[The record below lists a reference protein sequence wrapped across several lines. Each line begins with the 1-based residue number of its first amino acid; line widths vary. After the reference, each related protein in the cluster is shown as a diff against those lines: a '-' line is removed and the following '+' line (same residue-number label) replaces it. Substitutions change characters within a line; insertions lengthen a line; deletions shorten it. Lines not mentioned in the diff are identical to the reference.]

1 MKSIAILSLICYS
14 IYLLL
19 LTIIQ
24 PSTGCWWLVPSGNN
38 SGRAAEEREVNW
50 GKYNLAQQAFVTCN
64 DDGEEGLAWDEIS
77 ACEEQFCG
85 LLTVECPSENDFE
98 AFDINQDGIL
108 TWNEFMEVNLAM
120 SGSLRSAIEGLE
132 L

>member
-1 MKSIAILSLICYS
+1 MKSIAILSLICYTV
-14 IYLLL
+14 YLL
-19 LTIIQ
+19 IQ
-24 PSTGCWWLVPSGNN
+24 PSTGCWFLFDGSSDGND
-38 SGRAAEEREVNW
+38 SRSAAEERAVDW
-50 GKYNLAQQAFVTCN
+50 GKYNLAQQAFITCN

-85 LLTVECPSENDFE
+85 LLSVDCPTEDDFE
-98 AFDINQDGIL
+98 AFDINEDGIL

-120 SGSLRSAIEGLE
+120 AGSDRSAIEGLE